1 MRCFRKINKNK
12 SNILNTGYDKAKQN
26 LLLVVVGGIAALVFF
41 WLYSGYHP
49 LGKANTT
56 LPENQIFRLSGELL
70 QDFGYQPDDGPAI
83 QYKSNSEILDSLQG
97 KHEFHEYYS
106 NPLNRSLSPVFYWN
120 SRFSMGEE
128 ENGDSFNLFEGNHH
142 IINIRLSE
150 NGEFIAF
157 ENEDQLSPNLAL
169 PSQAAPAAFD
179 SLMDDLGLNSEDFTT
194 LDFRM
199 VQRAGQQAD
208 SSFTIEGGRLL
219 LNSGHAAE
227 MAYTYLEESGWP
239 ETYFETGS
247 VEIENREDQRIAVV
261 EFEHDGRFSGIPVT
275 VTVTIMPSGDLLSF
289 TYEYITVPE
298 QSSALD
304 ITITSV
310 RIILVLIGVFWLVIL
325 LFVRFRMRLIDMK
338 AAILVAVLAGVISPF
353 VVFMQLLNTQIQSF
367 AELSFVTLLTMLI
380 PAGFVAALTSVVFFA
395 VTSISDSITRK
406 AWSDKLRTV
415 DLFRIGQISNQPVG
429 ATLIR
434 GIPYGFIILIFWFLS
449 LYLTPGSFLSISEY
463 PFYSDESYLAYI
475 TKLLDNG
482 VVFMLLAEV
491 IFLIFVGQL
500 RTATSSSFLLIGLP
514 AVLLAILHP
523 FPFDAGNI
531 PSELIS
537 GFAIGLVSGWIYY
550 KEDFLTTFIALVVF
564 GTAVTSAPG
573 WLTDNSP
580 DSLVFYSFLLFV
592 FSGFIFGVVN
602 LVRGT
607 KAKELPNFVP
617 EYIQELAQEDRIK
630 QELQIARKVQQS
642 FLPVKTPTVE
652 GLDIAAICKPAYET
666 GGDYYDFIELNESS
680 YAIAIGDV
688 SGKGIQAAFYMTF
701 TKGVLH
707 SLCNDYHSTKE
718 VLTKANKLFRQNAN
732 RGTFI
737 SLIFGV
743 ISPGGQSFT
752 YSRAGHNPLLYFEKK
767 TQTLKEFKPAGLAI
781 GMADEEVFSKHISEE
796 KISLS
801 KGDIL
806 VLFTDGVVESVSKTN
821 KVYGDSRLYNLVKK
835 HHNESAEEIIK
846 KIEADLT
853 KFEEMSEQH
862 DDMTMIVIKKN

>member
-1 MRCFRKINKNK
+1 M
-12 SNILNTGYDKAKQN
+12 NTEYDRAKQN

-49 LGKANTT
+49 LGKANPT
-56 LPENQIFRLSGELL
+56 LQDTQINSLSGELL
-70 QDFGYQPDDGPAI
+70 QGFGYQPEDGPFI
-83 QYKSNSEILDSLQG
+83 QYKSNNEILDSLQV

-106 NPLNRSLSPVFYWN
+106 NPVNRSLSPVFYWN

-128 ENGDSFNLFEGNHH
+128 ENGDSFNLFEGNNH

-157 ENEDQLSPNLAL
+157 ENEDQIPPNLAL
-169 PSQAAPAAFD
+169 PSEAAPAALE
-179 SLMDDLGLNSEDFTT
+179 SLVDDLGVNTDDFTT
-194 LDFRM
+194 VDFRM
-199 VQRAGQQAD
+199 VQRTGQQTD
-208 SSFTIEGGRLL
+208 SSYSIEGGRLL
-219 LNSGHAAE
+219 LNSFHAAE

-239 ETYFETGS
+239 ETYFERGS
-247 VEIENREDQRIAVV
+247 VEIENRDEERVAVV

-275 VTVTIMPSGDLLSF
+275 VSVTVMPTGDLLSF
-289 TYEYITVPE
+289 TYEYITAPE
-298 QSSALD
+298 QNSALE

-353 VVFMQLLNTQIQSF
+353 VIFMQLLHTQIQSF
-367 AELSFVTLLTMLI
+367 VELSFVTLLTMLI

-434 GIPYGFIILIFWFLS
+434 GIPYGFIILIIWFLS
-449 LYLTPGSFLSISEY
+449 LYLTPGTLLSVSEY

-482 VVFMLLAEV
+482 VVYMLLAEIV
-491 IFLIFVGQL
+491 FLIFVGQL
-500 RTATSSSFLLIGLP
+500 RSASSSPLLLIALP
-514 AVLLAILHP
+514 AILFGILHP
-523 FPFDAGNI
+523 FPFEAGNI
-531 PSELIS
+531 SSELIS

-580 DSLVFYSFLLFV
+580 DSLVFYSFLLFM
-592 FSGFIFGVVN
+592 FAGFVFGVVN

-666 GGDYYDFIELNESS
+666 GGDYYDFIELDNSS
-680 YAIAIGDV
+680 CAIAIGDV

-707 SLCNDYHSTKE
+707 SLCNDYRSTIE

-743 ISPGGQSFT
+743 ISPGGSSFT
-752 YSRAGHNPLLYFEKK
+752 FSRAGHNPLLYFENK
-767 TQTLKEFKPAGLAI
+767 TQNLKEYKPAGLAI
-781 GMADEEVFSKHISEE
+781 GMAEEEVFGKHISEE
-796 KISLS
+796 KINLS

-835 HHNESAEEIIK
+835 NHKESAQEIIK
-846 KIEADLT
+846 RIEADLT
-853 KFEEMSEQH
+853 MFEEKSDQH
-862 DDMTMIVIKKN
+862 DDMTMIVIKKD